1 MIGQSGQSYHGIK
14 RKNTQR
20 VRDGIMKINEE
31 IIRKMFPEKMERIK
45 NNKCYICNDIINI
58 KDFRDHLSKKVFKI
72 SGMCQ
77 RCQDRFFEA
86 P

>member
-1 MIGQSGQSYHGIK
+1 
-14 RKNTQR
+14 
-20 VRDGIMKINEE
+20 MKINEE